1 MLLNLLTMENGRKI
15 NKLNVT
21 TPKSYTDNFY
31 SLYTESSLASA
42 KAIIPMVLEFIKPL
56 SVLDIGCSRGEW
68 LSVWK
73 KYGVK
78 IVMGYDGPF
87 VKQEELLISKEEFSV
102 CDLEKEIESKI
113 KYDIV
118 TCLEV
123 AEHLKPEAADRFI
136 NSLCLTGDFILFSA
150 AIPGQEGT
158 LHFNEQYPDYWINL
172 FQKNNFDVYDCLRE
186 NIWNNKSIS
195 SWYRQN
201 VLIFIRKSEI
211 SKYPLIPKNKTVAN
225 ALIHPEIFEYK
236 LHKIANYERILR
248 NPITAFGYFLKK
260 YINTLISFFK
270 K

>member
-1 MLLNLLTMENGRKI
+1 VN
-15 NKLNVT
+15 

-31 SLYTESSLASA
+31 SQHTEGSLASA
-42 KAIIPMVLEFIKPL
+42 KAIIPLVLEFITPF
-56 SVLDIGCSRGEW
+56 SVLDIGCGRGEW

-73 KYGVK
+73 QYGVK
-78 IVMGYDGPF
+78 TVMGYDGPF
-87 VKQEELLISKEEFSV
+87 VKQKELFIAKEEFLV
-102 CDLEKEIESKI
+102 CDLEKEIKSKI

-123 AEHLKPEAADRFI
+123 AEHLKMETADQFI
-136 NSLCLTGDFILFSA
+136 NSLCKTGDFILFSA

-158 LHFNEQYPDYWINL
+158 LHLNEQYPDYWVNL
-172 FQKNNFDVYDCLRE
+172 FHKNSFNEYDCLRE

-201 VLIFIRKSEI
+201 ILVFIRKSEI
-211 SKYPLIPKNKTVAN
+211 NKYPLIPKNKTGAN

-236 LHKIANYERILR
+236 LCKIAYYERILR
-248 NPITAFGYFLKK
+248 NPITASGYFLKK
-260 YINTLISFFK
+260 YIKTLISLFK